1 MNNSDDSL
9 SDISAAENGDQ
20 RRGGSGRQ
28 RGASDPLEDFVLGDE
43 MTQAIQGNLGGNS
56 TKKMLSGILF
66 MCLAAIF
73 NVVSSSLVQAILV
86 MSSDDSTLPAPH
98 ILDFLLFR
106 SVPLG
111 IASYILSSR
120 VFFDTQVL

>member
-1 MNNSDDSL
+1 
-9 SDISAAENGDQ
+9 
-20 RRGGSGRQ
+20 
-28 RGASDPLEDFVLGDE
+28 
-43 MTQAIQGNLGGNS
+43 
-56 TKKMLSGILF
+56 MLSGILF